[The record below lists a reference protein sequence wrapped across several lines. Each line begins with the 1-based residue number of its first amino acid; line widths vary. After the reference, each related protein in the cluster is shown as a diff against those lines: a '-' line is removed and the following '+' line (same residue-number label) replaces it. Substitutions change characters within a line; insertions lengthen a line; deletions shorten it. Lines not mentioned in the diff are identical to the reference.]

1 LSTVV
6 QDMKFAVRTLGRTPA
21 FAAVAVLTLAL
32 GIGATTAIF
41 SIVHGVLMK
50 PLPYANPERLAN
62 IWVDLGVGNQSL
74 PAVSPNDFR
83 DYQQRSRLFESF
95 AAASGPGVVG
105 STGALSGTGDGR
117 ETEHVDVVPVTA
129 NFFPLLG
136 VQPMLG
142 RHFTAEEEAP
152 GGEQVVILSYPLW
165 LRRFGGDTSII
176 GRRIRL
182 DRTDNTVVGV
192 MPASFNLLLP
202 TEAFLVTDADI
213 WKPLRI
219 NYDAPRPRN
228 LTFFTVFGR
237 LKPNVTFEQAQ
248 DEMDEIARQLR
259 REHAEHESSDM
270 HIRVVPLQTDVVK
283 HASPALFSLLGAV
296 VFVLLIACA
305 NVAHLLLA
313 RSNARQHEMA
323 LRSALGARAMRLVRQ
338 LATEAFVLAAAG
350 GLLGLALAQAT
361 IVTLRVLNLGDLPR
375 IDSVRIDGQVL
386 LFTLAV
392 STVTAVLFGLVPAMR
407 AAKQDLNRTLRF
419 SASLSPTPVQSRIRS
434 MLVIG
439 EVALALVLLIG
450 AGLMMRSFVRLQ
462 RVEPGFDAS
471 RVLALRLSL
480 PIRTIANRLAF
491 VGDLEQRLRALPT
504 VTNVGFTTQLPLT
517 GSGPLQPYAYDEATA
532 RNWESAT
539 SDRRTVSNDYF
550 RTMGTRVL
558 AGRTFEEQ
566 DRVASATA
574 ATAGTPRRIVIDE
587 TLAAKAWPGQ
597 SAVGKLLQINP
608 TGSDGNLYGEVIG
621 VVEHMR
627 ILDLTRAVRPQIW
640 DPLAF
645 GVGGTVYA
653 VIRTN
658 GDPASLAS
666 SVRQTITT
674 FDPEVAVDRLAP
686 MSSYVAE
693 GLGRARLSLGL
704 MTTFGGVA
712 LVLAVV
718 GVYGLISYSVGQRTR
733 EIGIRMALG
742 EESGRVRN
750 SILIEGLRL
759 IVPSLVIGAFAAW
772 VLSHFITDLLYQ
784 TDAADPTTF
793 AATAFALLAVALA
806 GCYIPA
812 RRATTVS
819 PIAAI
824 RHE

>member
-1 LSTVV
+1 LSTIV
-6 QDMKFAVRTLGRTPA
+6 QDLKFAVRTLGRTPA
-21 FAAVAVLTLAL
+21 FTAVAVLTLAL

-105 STGALSGTGDGR
+105 ATGALSGSGDGR

-136 VQPMLG
+136 VAPFLG
-142 RHFTAEEEAP
+142 RHFTAEEEAQ
-152 GGEQVVILSYPLW
+152 GSEQVAILSYPLW
-165 LRRFGGDTSII
+165 VRRFGSDKSIV

-182 DRTDNTVVGV
+182 DRTEHTVVGV
-192 MPASFNLLLP
+192 MPATFNLLLP

-213 WKPLRI
+213 WKPMRI
-219 NYDAPRPRN
+219 NYDVPRPRN

-237 LKPNVTFEQAQ
+237 LKSDVTFEQAQ
-248 DEMDEIARQLR
+248 GEMDEIARQLR

-270 HIRVVPLQTDVVK
+270 RIRVVPLQSDIVK

-323 LRSALGARAMRLVRQ
+323 LRSALGARTWRLVRQ
-338 LATEAFVLAAAG
+338 LATEAFVLAAGG
-350 GLLGLALAQAT
+350 GLLGLVLAQLT
-361 IVTLRVLNLGDLPR
+361 IATLRALDLGDLPR
-375 IDSVRIDGQVL
+375 IDAVRIDGQVL

-392 STVTAVLFGLVPAMR
+392 STVTAILFGLVPAMR

-419 SASLSPTPVQSRIRS
+419 SASLSPTPVQSRIRNV
-434 MLVIG
+434 LVIA

-462 RVEPGFDAS
+462 RVEPGFDS
-471 RVLALRLSL
+471 ERVLSLRIALPRRRSTE
-480 PIRTIANRLAF
+480 RMAF
-491 VGDLEQRLRALPT
+491 VNELEQQLRALPG
-504 VTNVGFTTQLPLT
+504 VTHVGFTTQLPLT
-517 GSGPLQPYAYDEATA
+517 GSGPLQPYAYDDTTA

-539 SDRRTVSNDYF
+539 SDRRAVSIDYF

-558 AGRTFEEQ
+558 AGRVFEDQ
-566 DRVASATA
+566 DRA
-574 ATAGTPRRIVIDE
+574 AAGSEDGPRRIVIDE

-597 SAVGKLLQINP
+597 SAVGKLLQIQP
-608 TGSDGNLYGEVIG
+608 SGAEGNLYGEVIG
-621 VVEHMR
+621 VVDHMR

-640 DPLAF
+640 DPLLI
-645 GVGGTVYA
+645 GIGGTFYA
-653 VIRTN
+653 VIRTDF
-658 GDPASLAS
+658 DPGSLTAN
-666 SVRQTITT
+666 VRQTINTL
-674 FDPEVAVDRLAP
+674 DPEVAIDRVAP
-686 MSSYVAE
+686 MSWYVAE

-704 MTTFGGVA
+704 MTAFGVVA

-718 GVYGLISYSVGQRTR
+718 GVYGVISYSVGQRTR

-742 EESGRVRN
+742 AESRRVRN
-750 SILIEGLRL
+750 SILVEGLRL
-759 IVPSLVIGAFAAW
+759 IVPSLLIGTVAAW

-793 AATAFALLAVALA
+793 AGTASALLIVALA

-812 RRATTVS
+812 QRATAVS
-819 PIAAI
+819 PLAAI
-824 RHE
+824 RHD

>member
-1 LSTVV
+1 MSTIV
-6 QDMKFAVRTLGRTPA
+6 QDVKFAIRTLGRTPA
-21 FAAVAVLTLAL
+21 FTTVAVVTLAL

-50 PLPYANPERLAN
+50 PLPYAQPERLAN

-83 DYQQRSRLFESF
+83 DYQRRSRLFASF

-105 STGALSGTGDGR
+105 SIGALSGTGDGR

-136 VQPMLG
+136 VDPMRG
-142 RHFTAEEEAP
+142 RHFTAEEERP

-165 LRRFGGDTSII
+165 ARRFGADASIV
-176 GRRIRL
+176 GKRIRL
-182 DRTDNTVVGV
+182 DRTDHTVVGI
-192 MPASFNLLLP
+192 MPAGFSLLLP
-202 TEAFLVTDADI
+202 TEAFLVTDAEV

-219 NYDAPRPRN
+219 NYDIPRARN

-237 LKPNVTFEQAQ
+237 LKPDVTFEQAQ
-248 DEMDEIARQLR
+248 GEMDEIARELR

-270 HIRVVPLQTDVVK
+270 RIRVVPLQADIVK
-283 HASPALFSLLGAV
+283 HTSAALFSLLGAV

-313 RSNARQHEMA
+313 RSNSRQHEMA
-323 LRSALGARAMRLVRQ
+323 LRSALGARAWRLVRQ
-338 LATEAFVLAAAG
+338 LATESLVVAAAG
-350 GLLGLALAQAT
+350 GILGLMLAQLT
-361 IVTLRVLNLGDLPR
+361 IRVLRALDLGDLPR
-375 IDSVRIDGQVL
+375 LDSVRIDGQVL
-386 LFTLAV
+386 LFTLGV
-392 STVTAVLFGLVPAMR
+392 SVVTALLFGLVPAMR
-407 AAKQDLNRTLRF
+407 AARQDLNRTLRF
-419 SASLSPTPVQSRIRS
+419 SASLSPTRAQSKLRS
-434 MLVIG
+434 VLVIG

-462 RVEPGFDAS
+462 GVAPGFEAS
-471 RVLALRLSL
+471 RVLSLRMSL
-480 PIRTIANRLAF
+480 PIRGGADRLAF
-491 VGDLEQRLRALPT
+491 VDELEQRLRALPT
-504 VTNVGFTTQLPLT
+504 VTHVGFTSQLPLT

-539 SDRRTVSNDYF
+539 SDRRSVSTDYF
-550 RTMGTRVL
+550 RAMGTRVL

-566 DRVASATA
+566 DRAASSQG
-574 ATAGTPRRIVIDE
+574 GTPRPIVIDE

-597 SAVGKLLQINP
+597 PAVGKLLQINP
-608 TGSDGNLYGEVIG
+608 NGSDANLYGEVIG

-627 ILDLTRAVRPQIW
+627 ILDLTRAVRSQVW
-640 DPLAF
+640 DTQF
-645 GVGGTVYA
+645 YGVPGSVYA
-653 VIRTN
+653 VIRTE
-658 GDPASLAS
+658 GDPASLTA
-666 SVRQTITT
+666 SVRQTITA
-674 FDPEVAVDRLAP
+674 FDPEVAVDRVAP
-686 MSSYVAE
+686 MAWYVAD

-704 MTTFGGVA
+704 MTAFGVVA

-718 GVYGLISYSVGQRTR
+718 GVYGVISYSVGQRTR

-742 EESGRVRN
+742 EESRRVRN

-759 IVPSLVIGAFAAW
+759 IVPSLVIGTFAAW
-772 VLSHFITDLLYQ
+772 VLSYFIADLLYE
-784 TDAADPTTF
+784 TEAADPTTF
-793 AATAFALLAVALA
+793 AATAFALLVVALA

-812 RRATTVS
+812 RRATAVS

-824 RHE
+824 RAE